1 LQIGRL
7 RQTENDASR
16 GATESRR
23 SHNFCG
29 HCYRFDTPPSL
40 RRARLEV
47 VMRLVSRGHM
57 MRISM
62 GSELI
67 AQKVLN
73 WTLAAVATVAM
84 LSKRSSFQ

>member
-1 LQIGRL
+1 
-7 RQTENDASR
+7 
-16 GATESRR
+16 
-23 SHNFCG
+23 
-29 HCYRFDTPPSL
+29 
-40 RRARLEV
+40 
-47 VMRLVSRGHM
+47 M

-73 WTLAAVATVAM
+73 WTLAAVATVVM